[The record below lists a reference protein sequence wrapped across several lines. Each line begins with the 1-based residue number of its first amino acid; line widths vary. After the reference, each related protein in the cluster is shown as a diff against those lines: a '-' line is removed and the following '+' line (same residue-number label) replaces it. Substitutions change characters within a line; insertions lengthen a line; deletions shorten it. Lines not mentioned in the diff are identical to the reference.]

1 MKKINNVLIVAC
13 SVLINTAYSQQP
25 IPYPVAHKSSVEDVY
40 FDVRVPDPYRW
51 LEDDQG
57 TDTYAWVKQQN
68 ELTNSY
74 LAKIPF
80 RDTLKQR
87 MTALWNYQKYMP
99 PFNATSRY
107 FYYKNNG
114 LQNQPILFMMK
125 SLQFVPMEYFDPN
138 KISADGT
145 TAITQTVPSM
155 DGKYMAFVL
164 SNSGS
169 DWSEIRI
176 KEVATMKSC
185 PEKIGWVKFSAVA
198 WRDSGFFYSRY
209 NPLRGDENMLTVKN
223 ENHKIVYHQLNQKQ
237 EEDSLIYE
245 DRNHP
250 LRTFTANTT
259 EDERYLVITGAE
271 STRPPEP

>member
-1 MKKINNVLIVAC
+1 MKKIIYVLIFAC
-13 SVLINTAYSQQP
+13 CILNSAAYAQQP
-25 IPYPVAHKSSVEDVY
+25 IPYPAAHKSAVEDVY

-51 LEDDQG
+51 LEDDEG
-57 TDTYAWVKQQN
+57 RDTYAWVKQEN
-68 ELTNSY
+68 ELTKSY

-87 MTALWNYQKYMP
+87 MTALWNYPKYTP

-138 KISADGT
+138 KISLEGT

-155 DGKYMAFVL
+155 DGKYMAFML
-164 SNSGS
+164 SNQGS

-176 KEVATMKSC
+176 KEVTNMKSL
-185 PEKIGWVKFSAVA
+185 PEKI
-198 WRDSGFFYSRY
+198 
-209 NPLRGDENMLTVKN
+209 T
-223 ENHKIVYHQLNQKQ
+223 
-237 EEDSLIYE
+237 
-245 DRNHP
+245 
-250 LRTFTANTT
+250 
-259 EDERYLVITGAE
+259 
-271 STRPPEP
+271 